1 MTSRPIACVFDA
13 ARARRGC
20 MVSLADLSVWQA
32 THIAWTLS
40 LSFEPPSD
48 KGTTWSRCHSGH
60 SRTLHAAH
68 LYACLYATLA
78 RSLGV

>member
-1 MTSRPIACVFDA
+1 MTSLPSVCVCDA
-13 ARARRGC
+13 DRTRRVC
-20 MVSLADLSVWQA
+20 LVSLADLSVWHE

-40 LSFEPPSD
+40 LSFEPPSER
-48 KGTTWSRCHSGH
+48 GTTWSRCHSGH
-60 SRTLHAAH
+60 SRLPHAAH